1 MAPLIFNFR
10 IKNRN
15 SSKGEGRRK
24 NRGPSTGDIDPSL
37 LSTRKPTLFSR
48 RIVRGSRFVP
58 AALPLDSLLRPHQPW
73 ERYLDERWSLF
84 PVYFPSS
91 LSLSLFS
98 TACTSHGLLRA
109 RYHGRSVAVWS
120 IGHVI
125 SIKNRWQR
133 NGWCI
138 DSNDPSGS
146 NYFSFYSYLSL
157 FLGSRTTWHRRNLYF
172 PLDRLST
179 RQENRITCRRVM
191 TFRLPQIHYNY
202 RVWRE
207 LSCID
212 RWKLGN
218 IVANSWK
225 TQRKV
230 N

>member
-91 LSLSLFS
+91 LSLSPFS

-138 DSNDPSGS
+138 DSNDPLR
-146 NYFSFYSYLSL
+146 FELFFLLLLSL
-157 FLGSRTTWHRRNLYF
+157 SLSLAQRDTGGIYIFHSIDF
-172 PLDRLST
+172 PLDR
-179 RQENRITCRRVM
+179 RIELRVD
-191 TFRLPQIHYNY
+191 
-202 RVWRE
+202 V
-207 LSCID
+207 
-212 RWKLGN
+212 
-218 IVANSWK
+218 
-225 TQRKV
+225 
-230 N
+230 